1 MQRLRGLG
9 LMLLMLMLIRM
20 MLMLLGLRMQWS
32 RAHGRAIVDRRLR
45 SDGSVVG
52 SLGHMHRGRLGI
64 LLGERARGGGGG
76 GSGSLEGLESMMGN
90 GSGGN
95 LETIVLERGGE
106 LVAVVLQWRL
116 CVGHGGRLLL
126 IVMRRRRLL
135 LLLLPL
141 LLLLRRAVMRM
152 LAM

>member
-1 MQRLRGLG
+1 M
-9 LMLLMLMLIRM
+9 LMLLMLLLMM
-20 MLMLLGLRMQWS
+20 MYMLMLMLPGLRMQWS
-32 RAHGRAIVDRRLR
+32 RAHGCAIVDRRLR
-45 SDGSVVG
+45 SDGSILG

-64 LLGERARGGGGG
+64 LLGERARGDGG

-90 GSGGN
+90 SSGGN
-95 LETIVLERGGE
+95 LETIVVERGGQ

-126 IVMRRRRLL
+126 IVMRRRLL
-135 LLLLPL
+135 LSLPPL
-141 LLLLRRAVMRM
+141 LLLLQVVMRM